1 MKCFFAFKDK
11 LKNQRRSRSAPEL
24 QSKSKSDSSAVKRG
38 TKSSSS
44 LPSPRSIPE
53 LYKAR
58 EQKLRVFTYNEL
70 REATNGFN
78 RLLKIGEGG
87 FGSVYKGT
95 IKPSDGQGDPI
106 VVAIKKLNTKGLQG
120 HKEFLAE
127 VQFLG
132 VVNHPNLVKLLGY
145 CSIDGERGIQRL
157 LVYEFMP
164 NRSLEAHLF
173 NRASPT
179 LPWKTRL
186 DILLGAAEGLAY
198 LHGGLEVQV
207 IYRDFKSSN
216 VLLDEDF
223 KAKLSDFGLA
233 REGPQGDHTHV
244 STAVVGTYGYAAPE
258 YVETG
263 HLTIHSDIWSFGV
276 VLYEILTGRR
286 VLERNRPTVEQ
297 KLLEWVKQFPADT
310 GRFSMIIDPK
320 LRNQYPIAAARKI
333 AKLADICLNKNA
345 KDRPAMSQVV
355 KSLKEATQMSETTA
369 GNSSSN
375 SSGSKSFQRKPK

>member
-11 LKNQRRSRSAPEL
+11 SKNKRGSRSAPEL

-44 LPSPRSIPE
+44 LPSPRSIPDLFKE
-53 LYKAR
+53 R

-173 NRASPT
+173 NRASTT

-297 KLLEWVKQFPADT
+297 KLLDWVKQFPADS

-333 AKLADICLNKNA
+333 AKLADSCLNKNA
-345 KDRPAMSQVV
+345 KDRPAMSQIV
-355 KSLKEATQMSETTA
+355 KSLKEAAQVSETTA
-369 GNSSSN
+369 GSSSSN
-375 SSGSKSFQRKPK
+375 SSGSKKFQRKPK